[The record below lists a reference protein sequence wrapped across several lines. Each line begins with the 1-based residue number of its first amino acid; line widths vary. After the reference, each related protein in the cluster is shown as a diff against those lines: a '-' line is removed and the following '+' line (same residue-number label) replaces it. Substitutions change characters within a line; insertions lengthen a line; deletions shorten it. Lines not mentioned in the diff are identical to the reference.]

1 MKNIKT
7 FLIALFMLFA
17 FNFNVNAQ
25 LNVTTQV
32 NNEPEKIETL
42 TTSQAWL
49 YKQEMPNQTYY
60 YIVNTSQN
68 RFDDDHLLYLGE
80 DKETCLMTLRD
91 ILNIIE
97 NKVSYVEI
105 EDRLGG
111 KTVLSYY
118 SILGIKGIT
127 IHNEHNAAPSTA
139 VKKSSIER
147 CINIFEE
154 IK

>member
-1 MKNIKT
+1 MKHIKT
-7 FLIALFMLFA
+7 FLIAFIMLLTLNA
-17 FNFNVNAQ
+17 NAQ
-25 LNVTTQV
+25 LSVTAQV

-42 TTSQAWL
+42 TMSQAWL

-68 RFDDDHLLYLGE
+68 SFDEDHLLYLGE

-97 NKVSYVEI
+97 NKLSYVEI

-111 KTVLSYY
+111 KTILSYY
-118 SILGIKGIT
+118 SIFGIKGIT
-127 IHNEHNAAPSTA
+127 IHNAHNAAPSTA
-139 VKKSSIER
+139 VKKSSIEK

-154 IK
+154 MK